1 MLKINTFQNLTQYLV
16 YFKEYIKIFKLKNL
30 FYSKYSVRNGIL
42 ILPTYYFYFKDFWPI
57 LSFRLLIITPH
68 EGKTGDKNTMCEVIK
83 PRPNEIIIFNTFR
96 ALEEC
101 IAEIQE
107 TENIRNEREF
117 FESYRIKIMK
127 LD

>member
-1 MLKINTFQNLTQYLV
+1 
-16 YFKEYIKIFKLKNL
+16 
-30 FYSKYSVRNGIL
+30 
-42 ILPTYYFYFKDFWPI
+42 
-57 LSFRLLIITPH
+57 
-68 EGKTGDKNTMCEVIK
+68 MCEAIK
-83 PRPNEIIIFNTFR
+83 PLSDEIIIFNNFR

-107 TENIRNEREF
+107 SENIRNEREF

>member
-1 MLKINTFQNLTQYLV
+1 MM
-16 YFKEYIKIFKLKNL
+16 
-30 FYSKYSVRNGIL
+30 
-42 ILPTYYFYFKDFWPI
+42 
-57 LSFRLLIITPH
+57 
-68 EGKTGDKNTMCEVIK
+68 GKHRRRKTMCEVIK
-83 PRPNEIIIFNTFR
+83 PQMNEIIIFNNFR

-117 FESYRIKIMK
+117 FQSYRIKIMK

>member
-1 MLKINTFQNLTQYLV
+1 MHK
-16 YFKEYIKIFKLKNL
+16 
-30 FYSKYSVRNGIL
+30 
-42 ILPTYYFYFKDFWPI
+42 
-57 LSFRLLIITPH
+57 
-68 EGKTGDKNTMCEVIK
+68 MCEAIK
-83 PRPNEIIIFNTFR
+83 PRMREIIIFNNFR
-96 ALEEC
+96 ALEET

>member
-1 MLKINTFQNLTQYLV
+1 
-16 YFKEYIKIFKLKNL
+16 
-30 FYSKYSVRNGIL
+30 
-42 ILPTYYFYFKDFWPI
+42 
-57 LSFRLLIITPH
+57 
-68 EGKTGDKNTMCEVIK
+68 MCELVK
-83 PRPNEIIIFNTFR
+83 PLPNEIIIFNNFR
-96 ALEEC
+96 ALEET

>member
-1 MLKINTFQNLTQYLV
+1 
-16 YFKEYIKIFKLKNL
+16 
-30 FYSKYSVRNGIL
+30 
-42 ILPTYYFYFKDFWPI
+42 
-57 LSFRLLIITPH
+57 
-68 EGKTGDKNTMCEVIK
+68 MCEAIK
-83 PRPNEIIIFNTFR
+83 HRSDEIIIFNNFR

-107 TENIRNEREF
+107 SENIRNEREF

>member
-1 MLKINTFQNLTQYLV
+1 M
-16 YFKEYIKIFKLKNL
+16 
-30 FYSKYSVRNGIL
+30 
-42 ILPTYYFYFKDFWPI
+42 
-57 LSFRLLIITPH
+57 
-68 EGKTGDKNTMCEVIK
+68 GDVKTMCEIVKSRHNEVII
-83 PRPNEIIIFNTFR
+83 PNNFL
-96 ALEEC
+96 ALEEV

>member
-1 MLKINTFQNLTQYLV
+1 MM
-16 YFKEYIKIFKLKNL
+16 
-30 FYSKYSVRNGIL
+30 
-42 ILPTYYFYFKDFWPI
+42 
-57 LSFRLLIITPH
+57 
-68 EGKTGDKNTMCEVIK
+68 GKHRRRKTMCEVIK
-83 PRPNEIIIFNTFR
+83 PRMNEIIIFNNFR
-96 ALEEC
+96 ALEEV

>member
-1 MLKINTFQNLTQYLV
+1 
-16 YFKEYIKIFKLKNL
+16 
-30 FYSKYSVRNGIL
+30 
-42 ILPTYYFYFKDFWPI
+42 
-57 LSFRLLIITPH
+57 
-68 EGKTGDKNTMCEVIK
+68 MCEIVKSRHNEVII
-83 PRPNEIIIFNTFR
+83 PNNFL
-96 ALEEC
+96 ALEEV